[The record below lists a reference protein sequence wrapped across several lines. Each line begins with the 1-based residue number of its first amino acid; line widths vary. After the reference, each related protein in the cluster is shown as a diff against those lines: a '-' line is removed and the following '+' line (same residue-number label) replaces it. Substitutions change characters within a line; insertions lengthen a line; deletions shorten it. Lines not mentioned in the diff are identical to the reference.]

1 MGIDAGFE
9 SVELMLEL
17 RERLFQVGQFF
28 GAGDLVP
35 YNVPKT
41 IPSKPKGMCIRWCT
55 NAPEPVAAE
64 RPPFGRPDHMLDLG
78 QANAPL
84 FCGDRPGSYL
94 LARRWRALR
103 RSRSGAA

>member
-55 NAPEPVAAE
+55 Q
-64 RPPFGRPDHMLDLG
+64 RTR
-78 QANAPL
+78 
-84 FCGDRPGSYL
+84 
-94 LARRWRALR
+94 ARRRGEAALR
-103 RSRSGAA
+103 AA